1 MYFKLQTK
9 ASICNLVEMVK
20 DKKGSDVSD
29 WATDLVLALLL
40 QGAELQ
46 TLLKADTETCYHVAL
61 RLCCLTGVYVDQQI
75 GLC

>member
-1 MYFKLQTK
+1 MYFKLHTTD
-9 ASICNLVEMVK
+9 SICKLVEEVK
-20 DKKGSDVSD
+20 SLTGSHVRD